1 MIEKE
6 ANEYD
11 GDHMVNFIK
20 NDTYFKC
27 DKMKI
32 TDIDSV
38 ELFQYTYVWRAVF
51 FLCTCVDTSYVR
63 IGKVKYSKHLLKY
76 PVENTLEY
84 RIHVPRCANK
94 LRTRSLTHWLEYI
107 HPPGT
112 MIISRP
118 AHKNGWIWFRFVL
131 MAIFS
136 FSSVSILLAAQ
147 QP

>member
-38 ELFQYTYVWRAVF
+38 ELFQYTYV
-51 FLCTCVDTSYVR
+51 
-63 IGKVKYSKHLLKY
+63 
-76 PVENTLEY
+76 
-84 RIHVPRCANK
+84 
-94 LRTRSLTHWLEYI
+94 
-107 HPPGT
+107 
-112 MIISRP
+112 
-118 AHKNGWIWFRFVL
+118 
-131 MAIFS
+131 
-136 FSSVSILLAAQ
+136 
-147 QP
+147 